1 MQILKRLPI
10 VSIFLFV
17 LFASSPAQA
26 ESPKDPLRPIRQLAN
41 QIYKSAQDMVVH
53 GAEGH
58 LGEIVEYGTKVIER
72 SELLLEAIETSPS
85 LSLKKKK
92 KKLSASIKGTLN
104 MAKKAI
110 AFSEENNLRL
120 AMAASRKTSFRAK
133 QTRQRLHM
141 LR

>member
-1 MQILKRLPI
+1 MQVRRLFSLI
-10 VSIFLFV
+10 SVFFVIFLV
-17 LFASSPAQA
+17 SLPAQA
-26 ESPKDPLRPIRQLAN
+26 QSSEDSLRPIRHLAN

-58 LGEIVEYGTKVIER
+58 LGEIVEFGNKVIER
-72 SELLLEAIETSPS
+72 SEVLLEAIEKSRAA
-85 LSLKKKK
+85 SLKKKK
-92 KKLSASIKGTLN
+92 KKLSASIKGTLK

-110 AFSEENNLRL
+110 AFSEEKNLRL

-133 QTRQRLHM
+133 QTRQRLHA

>member
-1 MQILKRLPI
+1 MQSRRRLAI
-10 VSIFLFV
+10 VSVFSFLF
-17 LFASSPAQA
+17 LLSFPALSQSS
-26 ESPKDPLRPIRQLAN
+26 EDSLRPIRHLAN

-72 SELLLEAIETSPS
+72 SEALLEAIEASQS
-85 LSLKKKK
+85 ASLKKKK

-104 MAKKAI
+104 MAKKALT
-110 AFSEENNLRL
+110 FSEENNLRL
-120 AMAASRKTSFRAK
+120 AMAAARKTSFRAK

>member
-1 MQILKRLPI
+1 MQIRQKFPLI
-10 VSIFLFV
+10 SILFLL
-17 LFASSPAQA
+17 LFASYPVSA
-26 ESPKDPLRPIRQLAN
+26 ESPEDPLRSIRQLAN

-58 LGEIVEYGTKVIER
+58 LGEIVEYGTKVVER
-72 SELLLEAIETSPS
+72 SEALLKAIEISPS
-85 LSLKKKK
+85 SDLKKKK
-92 KKLSASIKGTLN
+92 KKLTASIKGTLN

-110 AFSEENNLRL
+110 AFSEKNNMRL

-133 QTRQRLHM
+133 QTRQRLHR

>member
-1 MQILKRLPI
+1 MKGQRFFSLVPVLLLLFILLGP
-10 VSIFLFV
+10 
-17 LFASSPAQA
+17 ASA

-58 LGEIVEYGTKVIER
+58 LGEIVEFGTKVIER
-72 SELLLEAIETSPS
+72 SEALLEAIESSDSSP
-85 LSLKKKK
+85 LKKKK
-92 KKLSASIKGTLN
+92 TKLSASIKGTLA
-104 MAKKAI
+104 MAKRAV

-120 AMAASRKTSFRAK
+120 AMAAARKTSFRAK